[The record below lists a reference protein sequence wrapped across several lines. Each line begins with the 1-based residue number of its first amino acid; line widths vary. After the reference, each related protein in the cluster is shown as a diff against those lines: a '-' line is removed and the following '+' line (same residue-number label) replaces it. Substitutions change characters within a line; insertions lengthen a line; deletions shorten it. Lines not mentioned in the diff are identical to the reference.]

1 MIGLYAFMQE
11 LSLKSFGS
19 RALIAFVVAC
29 GISANNSVA
38 AAPTGKGWQLTQ
50 KHSANGT
57 QRIFVFPQHLRIENL
72 DLGNTV
78 IADGDTGKV
87 WIFNDTRK
95 ISCCVNWDKFEH
107 SFSKFMSVGGE
118 NVGKLKWTKTKD
130 PKKTVI
136 AGLDTSCYKAFDEKL
151 YFKGGGGGFVAGGS
165 RMINVEHTLYLA
177 SKIKT
182 SPKLIKV
189 LSEMQTGPTLD
200 GIPLKQ
206 TSFFAQHNKLKVF
219 LDTLTA
225 KEISDDKK
233 FWTIPKYKVVPTI
246 ADVANVTDKGFIED
260 LIGKP

>member
-1 MIGLYAFMQE
+1 MN
-11 LSLKSFGS
+11 SF
-19 RALIAFVVAC
+19 RLRLLFVFLTGCSITAGVC
-29 GISANNSVA
+29 GTATPPVS
-38 AAPTGKGWQLTQ
+38 TGWLLTQ
-50 KHSANGT
+50 KHNANGN
-57 QRIFVFPQHLRIENL
+57 QRVYVFPQHLRVENL
-72 DLGNTV
+72 DLGHTV
-78 IADGDTGKV
+78 IADAQTGKV

-118 NVGKLKWTKTKD
+118 NLAKLKWTRTKD
-130 PKKTVI
+130 PKNTVL
-136 AGLDTSCYKAFDEKL
+136 AGLPTNCFKAFDEKL

-165 RMINVEHTLYLA
+165 RMINVEHTLFLA

-189 LSEMQTGPTLD
+189 FSEIQTGPTLD

-206 TSFFAQHNKLKVF
+206 TSFFAQHNKLKTF

-225 KEISDDKK
+225 KEISNDKK
-233 FWTIPKYKVVPTI
+233 FWTIPKYKEVPTI